1 MSEDIADGLP
11 NEMTEVEMATMMPL
25 DEITGKNIHFTDPK
39 AKNIALNRCLNRL
52 NKICN
57 NMIDYELE
65 KELKARNKKNI
76 LQRIARKLK

>member
-1 MSEDIADGLP
+1 MTEDIADGLP

-25 DEITGKNIHFTDPK
+25 DEITSKHIHFNDPK

-52 NKICN
+52 QKICN

-65 KELKARNKKNI
+65 KEIKKKNKKNI
-76 LQRIARKLK
+76 LQRIVRKLK